1 MNSSSTAPELRP
13 TWSLVLAGGE
23 GSRLHSRTRREDGV
37 AVPKQFFPLL
47 RDGTTPLDDT
57 LARMAPLAPPHKTMV
72 VVAEHHRPFW
82 TPLVEN
88 GHSRQ
93 WLVQPESRGTGLAA
107 LLGLLRIERQAPDAI
122 VIMTP
127 ADHGIR
133 HVDSWRTSLRRAV
146 SWADAGGVTLVGVPG
161 EGLDDGYGWI
171 VPTEPMGTDIARVG
185 TFVEKPDARTAK
197 ALREAGA
204 LISTFVVVGRVID
217 LIGLFEVAMPGLVEL
232 TQRHVKSP
240 LAWLP
245 RQIKAFFSA
254 IPTVDF
260 SADVLSVVPQRL
272 LVLRAAECGWSDLGT
287 PERLDGHLQVR
298 PTTHAPPLA
307 MSLAM
312 SHAA

>member
-1 MNSSSTAPELRP
+1 MTEMRTAQELRP

-23 GSRLHSRTRREDGV
+23 GSRLHSRTRRDDGV

-47 RDGTTPLDDT
+47 EDGSTPLDDT
-57 LARMAPLAPPHKTMV
+57 LARMTPLAPSKQTVV
-72 VVAEHHRPFW
+72 VVAEHHRAFW
-82 TPLVEN
+82 TPLLSKGLSE
-88 GHSRQ
+88 Q

-133 HVDSWRTSLRRAV
+133 HTDSWRTSLRRAV

-171 VPTEPMGTDIARVG
+171 VPTEPIGSDVARVG
-185 TFVEKPDARTAK
+185 TFVEKPDPRTAR

-217 LIGLFEVAMPGLVEL
+217 LIGLFELAIPGLVAM

-245 RQIKAFFSA
+245 RQIKKFFGE
-254 IPTVDF
+254 IPTIDF
-260 SADVLSVVPQRL
+260 SADVLATVPQRL
-272 LVLRAAECGWSDLGT
+272 LVLRAADCGWSDLGT
-287 PERLDGHLQVR
+287 PERLDGHLAKPV
-298 PTTHAPPLA
+298 PAAKPMALK
-307 MSLAM
+307 LAM